1 MSIDRRTV
9 VLGSLAVAFAAPV
22 KAAPL
27 SNFGLDAAH
36 FGVRAGAQRPER
48 SPCSA
53 LSMKPRNARVPLML
67 APGVYRA
74 GGLTLPAGAALPAY
88 AAPQNLF

>member
-1 MSIDRRTV
+1 MSVDRRTV

-27 SNFGLDAAH
+27 STFGLDAAH
-36 FGVRAGAQRPER
+36 FGVRAGAPGDQSVALQRAIDEAAR
-48 SPCSA
+48 T
-53 LSMKPRNARVPLML
+53 RVPLML

-88 AAPQNLF
+88 AAPQNLC

>member
-1 MSIDRRTV
+1 MSVDRRTV

-36 FGVRAGAQRPER
+36 FGVRAGANDQ
-48 SPCSA
+48 SA
-53 LSMKPRNARVPLML
+53 RLAAR
-67 APGVYRA
+67 Y
-74 GGLTLPAGAALPAY
+74 
-88 AAPQNLF
+88 Q